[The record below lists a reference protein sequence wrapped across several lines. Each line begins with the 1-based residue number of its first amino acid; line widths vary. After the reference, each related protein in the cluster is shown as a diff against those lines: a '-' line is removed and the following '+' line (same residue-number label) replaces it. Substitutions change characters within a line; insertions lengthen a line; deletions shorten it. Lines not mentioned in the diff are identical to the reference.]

1 MTAALTIHRTELR
14 SETTGFRSDIDEAS
28 ERRVMSEHSMW
39 QTSVRE
45 IESRSRNGQRD
56 VAACGASAD
65 GESAALHCSRRGN
78 QVAFP

>member
-1 MTAALTIHRTELR
+1 
-14 SETTGFRSDIDEAS
+14 
-28 ERRVMSEHSMW
+28 MSEHSMW

-56 VAACGASAD
+56 VAACGASD